1 VRGLRHTS
9 SVDAVDT
16 RTLSAGD
23 VRLWLV
29 VVATAVVASER
40 WGVAGAVAAA
50 LLATLVGA
58 AASDRAPAFAS
69 AAALATAGAAAIH
82 FAVATP
88 HAREWWGFGAFFI
101 AAGWAQL
108 GWSAL
113 APRRADQRLL
123 WVGLAGNLLVVAVWA
138 VSRTRGLPFGPEPG
152 AAEAIGTPDLVATA
166 LEVVAA
172 AACLGGLVRAP
183 DPLGRL
189 RLPLAAAAFAITAYG
204 LATASGHA

>member
-1 VRGLRHTS
+1 MCRSPVTFGGGTQMTKLSARRAPAPAAYSPSSSQACCQRASTPSGRYSDSTAGKSTEGHVRGLRHTS
-9 SVDAVDT
+9 PVDAVDT

-23 VRLWLV
+23 VRLWLL

-58 AASDRAPAFAS
+58 AASDRAPAFTS

-88 HAREWWGFGAFFI
+88 HVREWWGFGAFFV

-113 APRRADQRLL
+113 APRRGDQRLL
-123 WVGLAGNLLVVAVWA
+123 WVGLAGNLVV
-138 VSRTRGLPFGPEPG
+138 
-152 AAEAIGTPDLVATA
+152 
-166 LEVVAA
+166 
-172 AACLGGLVRAP
+172 
-183 DPLGRL
+183 
-189 RLPLAAAAFAITAYG
+189 
-204 LATASGHA
+204 